1 LTEIASMPKTAMPMT
16 FDEFR
21 KSSEAVENDR
31 PIDVAVRQQRQWFR
45 DGSFAERAVQSA
57 LRAVARWA
65 PWDPDGATG
74 S

>member
-1 LTEIASMPKTAMPMT
+1 MPKTAMPMT

-21 KSSEAVENDR
+21 SSSEAVENNR

-45 DGSFAERAVQSA
+45 DGSLAGQAVQSA
-57 LRAVARWA
+57 LRTIAGWI

>member
-1 LTEIASMPKTAMPMT
+1 MPKTAMPMT

-21 KSSEAVENDR
+21 ISSEAVENDR
-31 PIDVAVRQQRQWFR
+31 PINVAVRQQRQWFR
-45 DGSFAERAVQSA
+45 DGSLAEQTVQSA
-57 LRAVARWA
+57 LRTIAGWI

>member
-1 LTEIASMPKTAMPMT
+1 MPKTAMPMT

-21 KSSEAVENDR
+21 ASSEAAENDR

-45 DGSFAERAVQSA
+45 ESSLVEQAVQSA
-57 LRAVARWA
+57 LRAVARWV

>member
-1 LTEIASMPKTAMPMT
+1 MPKTVMPMT

-21 KSSEAVENDR
+21 TSSEAVENDR

-45 DGSFAERAVQSA
+45 DGSFAEQAVQSA
-57 LRAVARWA
+57 LRAVAGWI
-65 PWDPDGATG
+65 PWDSDGATA

>member
-1 LTEIASMPKTAMPMT
+1 MPKTAMPMT

-21 KSSEAVENDR
+21 TSSEAVENDR

-45 DGSFAERAVQSA
+45 DGSLADQALQRA
-57 LRAVARWA
+57 LLAVARWV
-65 PWDPDGATG
+65 PWDPNGAPG